1 MTYRQEKGRPAV
13 FNFAPAHAF
22 VRKRTTIVLTC
33 RLGTRSGPPRTRP
46 RAAKQEKERA
56 MSDSSE
62 RREAVR
68 RTAQSHFTHTE
79 RRDELVRAE
88 IEKER
93 AAVDAKTAKLKALR
107 LAKEASERAEAERV
121 AAERANSGVTEPKKY
136 R

>member
-1 MTYRQEKGRPAV
+1 
-13 FNFAPAHAF
+13 
-22 VRKRTTIVLTC
+22 
-33 RLGTRSGPPRTRP
+33 
-46 RAAKQEKERA
+46 
-56 MSDSSE
+56 MSDPNE

-107 LAKEASERAEAERV
+107 LAKEASEKMEAERV
-121 AAERANSGVTEPKKY
+121 AAERAKSGAAAPKKT
-136 R
+136 RKKTVKAKPTRAA

>member
-1 MTYRQEKGRPAV
+1 MGAAAQQA
-13 FNFAPAHAF
+13 
-22 VRKRTTIVLTC
+22 
-33 RLGTRSGPPRTRP
+33 
-46 RAAKQEKERA
+46 RAAKQQKELA
-56 MSDSSE
+56 MADPNE

-88 IEKER
+88 IDKER

-121 AAERANSGVTEPKKY
+121 AAERAKSGVAAPKKS
-136 R
+136 RKKTTRAA

>member
-1 MTYRQEKGRPAV
+1 
-13 FNFAPAHAF
+13 
-22 VRKRTTIVLTC
+22 
-33 RLGTRSGPPRTRP
+33 
-46 RAAKQEKERA
+46 
-56 MSDSSE
+56 MSDPNE

-79 RRDELVRAE
+79 RRDEMVRAE

-121 AAERANSGVTEPKKY
+121 AAERAKAGAAEPKKTA
-136 R
+136 RRKTTRAKPTRAA

>member
-1 MTYRQEKGRPAV
+1 
-13 FNFAPAHAF
+13 
-22 VRKRTTIVLTC
+22 
-33 RLGTRSGPPRTRP
+33 
-46 RAAKQEKERA
+46 
-56 MSDSSE
+56 MSDPSE

-121 AAERANSGVTEPKKY
+121 AAERAKAGIAEPKKS
-136 R
+136 RKKTTRAA